1 MQNTPPQRFVC
12 KFQTAGRS
20 PVRRAVAGRST
31 PKPEPARAWRLIAP
45 IAILLA
51 AMTAASTTLAHAQPA
66 PRTRILIVFSHASNA
81 PGVVRF
87 ADQLKGVVRKQIPS
101 AEIYEEFLDLDRF
114 PDPARRPQLA
124 RGLTEKYRGFRP
136 DAIVVEGASAL
147 QFVVDQLPGLFP
159 GVPVVYG
166 AVFEP
171 IVDLS
176 SLPSNV
182 VGRRQPLPFAAT
194 YALAHA
200 LQRDAEHVVV
210 VGGVADSLIGVE
222 ARRQITPL
230 LNGVRLTLYQD
241 WSYEEL
247 LDSLRRLSPRTF
259 VVLSEFT
266 KDRRGRTFIP
276 AELTATLS
284 HVASVPMYGIAR
296 NWIGD
301 GIVGGSVMNFSED
314 GARVGRIALRVLA
327 RKPNEP
333 MPASEVAAIAM
344 VVDWRE
350 LERWGLSEAR
360 LPPGTEVLFREP
372 TPWQRY
378 RAVVLLTCG
387 VIAAE
392 SLLIGLLLLE
402 RRRRKRAQVA
412 LDEQAAYEQV
422 IANLKADAAE
432 HSLDNGLRRLDDALA
447 RLAIYARATAA
458 MLVQRPETRLEP
470 PARILWRKDADAT
483 HDDAALSTAS
493 LAAAP
498 DSARL
503 EIPLVAD
510 GSSVGV
516 LTLVNDGG
524 WTPVLVRRIEAAS
537 EIIAAAIAS
546 SRVARALEEVKDQV
560 EHMARV
566 ALIGELAA
574 TMSHELRQPLS
585 AIRANAEAGAL
596 LLARSSQDQCE
607 ARDIFHDI
615 VADDAR
621 AVEVIEGVRRLL
633 RKDDQVAAP
642 VDLNEICR
650 EAVRLLNYDA
660 RLRHTR
666 LELSLAQT
674 LPSVIGHRIQLQ
686 QAVLNLAINGLEA
699 ASTSKTERFV
709 VVETELCVDE
719 DEVAVS
725 VRDSG
730 PGIPDDVEPHLFES
744 FFSTKAGGLGLG
756 LVIVRSIAERHHGC
770 VRAENHA
777 SGGAVFRMQLPIIDG
792 PSPRVVD

>member
-1 MQNTPPQRFVC
+1 MQSTPSQRFVR
-12 KFQTAGRS
+12 KSQAAGRDL
-20 PVRRAVAGRST
+20 VRRGVAGRSI
-31 PKPEPARAWRLIAP
+31 PKPETASAWRLIAP

-51 AMTAASTTLAHAQPA
+51 AITAASTRLAHTQPP

-87 ADQLKGVVRKQIPS
+87 ADQLKGTVRKQIPS

-176 SLPSNV
+176 SLPVNV

-194 YALAHA
+194 YTLAHA
-200 LQRDAEHVVV
+200 LQPDAEHVVV
-210 VGGVADSLIGVE
+210 VSGVSDSLIGLE

-241 WSYEEL
+241 WSYGEL

-276 AELTATLS
+276 AELTAALS

-301 GIVGGSVMNFSED
+301 GIVGGSVMDFSED

-327 RKPNEP
+327 RRPNEP
-333 MPASEVAAIAM
+333 MVASEVAATAM

-350 LERWGLSEAR
+350 LRRWGLSAAR
-360 LPPGTEVLFREP
+360 LPSGTEVLFREP

-378 RAVVLLTCG
+378 RTVVLLTGG

-402 RRRRKRAQVA
+402 RRRRKRAQLA
-412 LDEQAAYEQV
+412 LDEQAAYEQM

-432 HSLDNGLRRLDDALA
+432 HSLDNGLRGLNDALA

-458 MLVQRPETRLEP
+458 MLVQSRETRLGP
-470 PARILWRKDADAT
+470 PTRICWHKDADST
-483 HDDAALSTAS
+483 HDDAAFSTAPP
-493 LAAAP
+493 AAAS

-503 EIPLVAD
+503 EIPLMAN

-524 WTPVLVRRIEAAS
+524 WTPVFVRRIEAAS

-546 SRVARALEEVKDQV
+546 SRAARALEEVKDQV

-574 TMSHELRQPLS
+574 TMSHELRQPLA
-585 AIRANAEAGAL
+585 AIRANAETGAL
-596 LLARSSQDQCE
+596 LLGRSSQDQGE
-607 ARDIFHDI
+607 AREIFHDI

-621 AVEVIEGVRRLL
+621 AVEVIESVRRLL
-633 RKDDQVAAP
+633 RKDEQVAAP
-642 VDLNEICR
+642 VDLNEVCR
-650 EAVRLLNYDA
+650 EAVHLLDYDA
-660 RLRHTR
+660 RLRNTR

-674 LPSVIGHRIQLQ
+674 LPPVTGHRIQLQ

-699 ASTSKTERFV
+699 ASKSKTERFV
-709 VVETELCVDE
+709 VVQTESSVDQ
-719 DEVAVS
+719 VAVS

-730 PGIPDDVEPHLFES
+730 PGIPDDVEAHLFES

-756 LVIVRSIAERHHGC
+756 LVIVRSIAERHHGS
-770 VRAENHA
+770 VRAQNHA
-777 SGGAVFRMQLPIIDG
+777 SGGAVFRLGLPIVDG
-792 PSPRVVD
+792 PSPRVVG

>member
-1 MQNTPPQRFVC
+1 MIARI
-12 KFQTAGRS
+12 AMLL
-20 PVRRAVAGRST
+20 VAS
-31 PKPEPARAWRLIAP
+31 AW
-45 IAILLA
+45 
-51 AMTAASTTLAHAQPA
+51 ASTTLAHAQPA
-66 PRTRILIVFSHASNA
+66 PRTRILIVFGHASNA

-87 ADQLKGVVRKQIPS
+87 ADQLKGVVRKQLPA

-114 PDPARRPQLA
+114 PDPARRPRLALQLA
-124 RGLTEKYRGFRP
+124 EKYRGFRP
-136 DAIVVEGASAL
+136 DAIVVEGSSAL

-159 GVPVVYG
+159 GVPVIYG

-171 IVDLS
+171 IVDFS

-194 YALAHA
+194 YTLARA
-200 LQRDAEHVVV
+200 LQPDAKQVVL
-210 VGGVADSLIGVE
+210 VGGVSDSLIGVE

-301 GIVGGSVMNFSED
+301 GIVGGGVMDFSED
-314 GARVGRIALRVLA
+314 GARVGRIVSRVLA

-333 MPASEVAAIAM
+333 LPASEVAATSM

-350 LERWGLSEAR
+350 LQRWGLSEAR
-360 LPPGTEVLFREP
+360 LPSGTAVLFRAP

-378 RAVVLLTCG
+378 RTVVLLTLG

-402 RRRRKRAQVA
+402 RRRRKRAQLA
-412 LDEQAAYEQV
+412 LDEQAAYEQL

-432 HSLDNGLRRLDDALA
+432 HSLDDGLRPLDDALS
-447 RLAIYARATAA
+447 RLATYARATAA
-458 MLVQRPETRLEP
+458 MLVQHSETRLEP
-470 PARILWRKDADAT
+470 PTRIFWRKDADAT
-483 HDDAALSTAS
+483 RDIAGFSTAS
-493 LAAAP
+493 LAAAS

-503 EIPLVAD
+503 EIPLVAG
-510 GSSVGV
+510 GSSVG
-516 LTLVNDGG
+516 LLALVNDDG
-524 WTPVLVRRIEAAS
+524 WTPVVVRHVEAAS

-546 SRVARALEEVKDQV
+546 SRAARAIEEAKRQV
-560 EHMARV
+560 AHMARV
-566 ALIGELAA
+566 ALVGELAA
-574 TMSHELRQPLS
+574 TISHELRQPLA

-596 LLARSSQDQCE
+596 LLARSSADQSE
-607 ARDIFHDI
+607 AREIFHHI

-633 RKDDQVAAP
+633 RKDEQVAAP
-642 VDLNEICR
+642 VDLNEVCR
-650 EAVRLLNYDA
+650 EAVRLLDYDA
-660 RLRHTR
+660 RRRHTR
-666 LELSLAQT
+666 MELSLAQS
-674 LPSVIGHRIQLQ
+674 LPSVVGHRVQLQ

-709 VVETELCVDE
+709 VVHTESSADQVE
-719 DEVAVS
+719 VS

-730 PGIPDDVEPHLFES
+730 PGIPSEAEPHLFES

-756 LVIVRSIAERHHGC
+756 LAIVRSIAERHHGC

-777 SGGAVFRMQLPIIDG
+777 SGGAVFRVRLPAVYGRPGTDDG
-792 PSPRVVD
+792 RLATL

>member
-1 MQNTPPQRFVC
+1 
-12 KFQTAGRS
+12 
-20 PVRRAVAGRST
+20 
-31 PKPEPARAWRLIAP
+31 
-45 IAILLA
+45 
-51 AMTAASTTLAHAQPA
+51 
-66 PRTRILIVFSHASNA
+66 
-81 PGVVRF
+81 
-87 ADQLKGVVRKQIPS
+87 
-101 AEIYEEFLDLDRF
+101 
-114 PDPARRPQLA
+114 
-124 RGLTEKYRGFRP
+124 
-136 DAIVVEGASAL
+136 
-147 QFVVDQLPGLFP
+147 
-159 GVPVVYG
+159 
-166 AVFEP
+166 
-171 IVDLS
+171 
-176 SLPSNV
+176 
-182 VGRRQPLPFAAT
+182 
-194 YALAHA
+194 
-200 LQRDAEHVVV
+200 
-210 VGGVADSLIGVE
+210 
-222 ARRQITPL
+222 
-230 LNGVRLTLYQD
+230 
-241 WSYEEL
+241 
-247 LDSLRRLSPRTF
+247 
-259 VVLSEFT
+259 
-266 KDRRGRTFIP
+266 
-276 AELTATLS
+276 
-284 HVASVPMYGIAR
+284 
-296 NWIGD
+296 
-301 GIVGGSVMNFSED
+301 
-314 GARVGRIALRVLA
+314 
-327 RKPNEP
+327 
-333 MPASEVAAIAM
+333 MPASEVAATAM

-709 VVETELCVDE
+709 VVETESCVDE